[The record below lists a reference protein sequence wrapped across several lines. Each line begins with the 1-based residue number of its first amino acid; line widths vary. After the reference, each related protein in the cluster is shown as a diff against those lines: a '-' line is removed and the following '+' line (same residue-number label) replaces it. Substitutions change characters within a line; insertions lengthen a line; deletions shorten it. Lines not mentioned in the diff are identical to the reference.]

1 MSDLR
6 CDNGILFGVLDEGY
20 IEVKCRSAYCGHAPG
35 TVVIHRFD
43 LATGE
48 LQYTSRFKDPVSKP
62 RKESQ
67 A

>member
-6 CDNGILFGVLDEGY
+6 CDNGILFGVLDEGA

-35 TVVIHRFD
+35 TVVIHRFS

-48 LQYTSRFKDPVSKP
+48 LLYTSRFKDPGTKQ

-67 A
+67 

>member
-6 CDNGILFGVLDEGY
+6 CDNGILFGVLDEGA
-20 IEVKCRSAYCGHAPG
+20 IEVKCRSTYCGHAPG
-35 TVVIHRFD
+35 TVVIHRFS

-48 LQYTSRFKDPVSKP
+48 LLYTSRFKDPGTKQ

-67 A
+67 